1 MSEKVYPV
9 SRAAKSMALIDKD
22 KYQKWY
28 EESIEDPDKFWG
40 KHGKRIDWFK
50 PYTKV

>member
-9 SRAAKSMALIDKD
+9 LKSARAKALIDKD
-22 KYQKWY
+22 KYEKWY

-40 KHGKRIDWFK
+40 
-50 PYTKV
+50 